1 MNFCPGVQPASALM
15 WGNSLSDAKI
25 RKISRIRG
33 QALVTDTNGTHN
45 RAWGNS
51 IRPLGFVSSEW
62 FERKE
67 RIFRVLGYFYK
78 CRTLAIIADLDERK
92 EGSLIRSFFERK
104 SNHRIWE
111 VRGWQMAAERN
122 ILGGGS
128 GETGQ
133 RHLFLQNLPD
143 FRIYGYR
150 VSLAYVR
157 WLWTGS

>member
-15 WGNSLSDAKI
+15 TGNSMSDAKS

-33 QALVTDTNGTHN
+33 QLLVTGTNGMHD

-51 IRPLGFVSSEW
+51 TRPLGFASSEW
-62 FERKE
+62 FERKV
-67 RIFRVLGYFYK
+67 RTFRDLGYFDN
-78 CRTLAIIADLDERK
+78 CRTLANIANPGGRK
-92 EGSLIRSFFERK
+92 KGSLIRSFFERK

-122 ILGGGS
+122 VLGGGS

-143 FRIYGYR
+143 LRIHLGFF
-150 VSLAYVR
+150 L
-157 WLWTGS
+157 